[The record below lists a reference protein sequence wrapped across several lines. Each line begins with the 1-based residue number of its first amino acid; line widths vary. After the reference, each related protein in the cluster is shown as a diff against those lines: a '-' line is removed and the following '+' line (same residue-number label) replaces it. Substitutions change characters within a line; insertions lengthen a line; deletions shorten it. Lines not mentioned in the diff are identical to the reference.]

1 MTFIYEEIFEKRS
14 KMDKNSN
21 LDFLKRKLEKD
32 PYSTLLGIKLEK
44 VEKGYARVSLVLKE
58 NFRNFLG
65 YIHGG
70 LIFSLADQA
79 FAVASNSGGITSL
92 ALQMNINY
100 TRSPSVGDT
109 LIAEAKEESITT
121 RIGLYQIKVEN
132 SSHQL
137 IARAQGIVYRKQ
149 SWKSN

>member
-1 MTFIYEEIFEKRS
+1 MG
-14 KMDKNSN
+14 KNSN
-21 LDFLKRKLEKD
+21 LDLIQQKLEND
-32 PYSTLLGIKLEK
+32 PYSAFLGIKLEK
-44 VEKGYARVSLVLKE
+44 VEDGYARVSMVLRE
-58 NFRNFLG
+58 NFLNFSG

-79 FAVASNSGGITSL
+79 FAVASNSGGVTSL

-100 TRSPSVGDT
+100 VRPPSVEDI
-109 LIAEAKEESITT
+109 LIAEAKEEYLTS

-137 IARAQGIVYRKQ
+137 IARAQGIVYRKHNVQ
-149 SWKSN
+149 ILSSHLRIKGELERHL